1 MDSLLTRL
9 KPFYIAKLEEVKD
22 KHPFTY
28 NKIIEDLTTNVIYGD
43 LKISAAMIL
52 GSFLTHNSVDLY
64 SLNSEIFKPFK
75 IK

>member
-22 KHPFTY
+22 THPY
-28 NKIIEDLTTNVIYGD
+28 AYKAIIKNLTNNVIYAD
-43 LKISAAMIL
+43 LKITDAMNL
-52 GSFLTHNSVDLY
+52 ESFLTNGSVDLY
-64 SLNSEIFKPFK
+64 NLNSELFKPLK

>member
-9 KPFYIAKLEEVKD
+9 KPFYIAKLEEVKS

-28 NKIIEDLTTNVIYGD
+28 NTIIEDLTTNVIYGD
-43 LKISAAMIL
+43 LKISAAMNL
-52 GSFLTHNSVDLY
+52 ESFLTNGSVDLY
-64 SLNSEIFKPFK
+64 NLNSELFKPLK